1 MRVDFAPEMLTVRF
15 LLGVVAACLPPMHG
29 LLAADAPEMTVSQ
42 YGTYAA
48 GIVSLVPDPQSP
60 NAARARIG
68 DYVFLEATYDICAR
82 IGVNFGFELR
92 RGAHAPGAKLHL
104 DVAIQHP
111 PVHGVDGRIHL
122 REHYEYDVMDQP
134 LLLGWM
140 YRHSNTLVAGEW
152 SWTVT
157 DGRGALVTRQ
167 SFHVETDCPV
177 PMA

>member
-1 MRVDFAPEMLTVRF
+1 MRF
-15 LLGVVAACLPPMHG
+15 LLAVCAAALLPERGP
-29 LLAADAPEMTVSQ
+29 LAAQAPEMTVTQ

-68 DYVFLEATYDICAR
+68 DYVFLETTYDICAR

-92 RGAHAPGAKLHL
+92 RGAHAAGARLHL
-104 DVAIQHP
+104 NVAIQHP
-111 PVHGVDGRIHL
+111 PVHGIDGRIHL
-122 REHYEYDVMDQP
+122 REHYGYDVMDQP

-140 YRHSNTLVAGEW
+140 YRHTNTLVAGEW

-157 DGRGALVTRQ
+157 DGSGAVVTRQ
-167 SFHVETDCPV
+167 TFHVHTDCPV